1 MPHWLSQILFS
12 SFYRVRGYRT
22 VRSAFPVVALTALFV
37 GLAAVTSS
45 TGSYITIQTESS
57 TITEGEE
64 VIIEVL
70 AHASVPV
77 NAVDIIVDYP
87 ENQMKFSGIDVGESV
102 ITLWTEDPHEKGGKV
117 YLRGGVFQKGFIGE
131 HLIGKIRLRA
141 TQSGIAYVNLDS
153 ASFVAGDGKGT
164 LVSVERVA
172 DNTTRL
178 YVTPVDGTLTGE
190 AEISVVTD
198 VDGNG
203 QVDLSD
209 ISTFMAAWFS
219 GSKTFDFN
227 NDGRMTFKDFSI
239 LLADSFFK

>member
-1 MPHWLSQILFS
+1 ML
-12 SFYRVRGYRT
+12 
-22 VRSAFPVVALTALFV
+22 
-37 GLAAVTSS
+37 
-45 TGSYITIQTESS
+45 
-57 TITEGEE
+57 
-64 VIIEVL
+64 IEVL

-77 NAVDIIVDYP
+77 NAIDIIVDYP
-87 ENQMKFSGIDVGESV
+87 ENQMKFSGVDTGESV
-102 ITLWTEDPHEKGGKV
+102 ITLWTEDPHEEGGKV

-164 LVSVERVA
+164 LVTVERVA
-172 DNTTRL
+172 ENTTRL
-178 YVTPVDGTLTGE
+178 YVTPVDGTLTGV
-190 AEISVVTD
+190 AEITVVTD
-198 VDGNG
+198 IDGNG
-203 QVDLSD
+203 HVDLSD

-227 NDGRMTFKDFSI
+227 NDGKMTFRDFSI